1 MRGPKGNF
9 TYTRTYAPHIGL
21 IAGGTGITPLFP
33 IIRAALQD
41 SLDAT
46 TISLI
51 YANKK
56 EGDILLRN
64 ELDGMSARSGG
75 RFKVYY
81 VLSEMTIEEEKSW
94 KGGKGRITAEIIKAQ
109 LPPRADDVRVLMCG
123 AFHVSLVLRFMTDSS
138 GATQAPLP

>member
-9 TYTRTYAPHIGL
+9 TYTRTYAPHINL

-33 IIRAALQD
+33 VIRAALQD

-51 YANKK
+51 YANKR

-75 RFKVYY
+75 RFKVFY
-81 VLSEMTIEEEKSW
+81 VLSEMSGEEEKMW
-94 KGGKGRITAEIIKAQ
+94 KGGKGRVTADVIKAQ
-109 LPPRADDVRVLMCG
+109 FAPRTDDVRVLMCG
-123 AFHVSLVLRFMTDSS
+123 MFYL
-138 GATQAPLP
+138 